1 MNKLVMPIGDP
12 NKGTPP
18 ANVEVEIDGTKHV
31 VSPDGDIKDDKGTII
46 KTKEEVA
53 ELLKKSTK
61 IPEQIE
67 AERVAAEE
75 AKRKADEEAKRK
87 QGDDPFVEGAQVE
100 LDGITYTIDKDGNA
114 IDDQKKVVKTK
125 AELKQLYDANAAN
138 GGGAAPN
145 YIEEVQ
151 KVTNLVVVKGD
162 KPVEYENTVEGFTG
176 YVQDVHQL
184 GVELGKKK
192 DREELFT
199 QFPVLKQVLSHLIL
213 NNGDISNFNNTID
226 YATVKINDDEQQW
239 ENIYVTAKVAQGITK
254 EEALDMFKYL
264 KEDKKAKA
272 AAESSLAFL
281 VKTQDARTKQ
291 AEALLAKQEQDA
303 RLAEEQYWNEVSGIV
318 KNKTIKVKDQIFAI
332 PDVIRV
338 KDKEGR
344 TIVKTLDDFV
354 KYMSSPIVVNIDG
367 QQYTTTQL
375 EYDKYLE
382 EQSRKTDDD
391 VLEAYR
397 RFTGFD
403 DSQLIAKNVKQQ
415 QTKEVLKLTTKVAT
429 SGAGGGSGK
438 DNNRIILP
446 MK

>member
-1 MNKLVMPIGDP
+1 MEKLKMPVGDP
-12 NKGTPP
+12 TVTLPTK
-18 ANVEVEIDGTKHV
+18 VEIEIDGTKHV
-31 VSPDGDIKDDKGTII
+31 ITPDGDIKDENGTIL
-46 KTKEEVA
+46 KTKDEVA
-53 ELLKKSTK
+53 ELLKKNTK
-61 IPEQIE
+61 TPEQIE
-67 AERVAAEE
+67 AERLAEE
-75 AKRKADEEAKRK
+75 VKRKAAEDAKK
-87 QGDDPFVEGAQVE
+87 NQNQNPDPFVLGAQIE
-100 LDGITYTIDKDGNA
+100 IDGVTYTIDKDGNA
-114 IDDQKKVVKTK
+114 IDAQNKVVKTK
-125 AELKQLYDANAAN
+125 SELKQLYDANSPSSVT
-138 GGGAAPN
+138 PN

-162 KPVEYENTVEGFTG
+162 KPIEYENTVEGFTG

-226 YATVKINDDEQQW
+226 YSTIKINDDEQQW
-239 ENIYVTAKVAQGITK
+239 ENIYITAKVAQGISK
-254 EEALDMFKYL
+254 EEAVDMFKYL

-281 VKTQDARTKQ
+281 VKTQDARNKQ

-303 RLAEEQYWNEVSGIV
+303 QLAEEQYWNEVSTIV
-318 KNKTIKVKDQIFAI
+318 KSKVLKVKDQVFAI

-344 TIVKTLDDFV
+344 TITKTLDDFV
-354 KYMSSPIVVNIDG
+354 KYMSSPIVVTIDG
-367 QQYTTTQL
+367 QQYTTTQV

-382 EQSRKTDDD
+382 EQNRKTDDD
-391 VLEAYR
+391 VLDAYR

-403 DSQLIAKNVKQQ
+403 DSQLIAKNVRQQ
-415 QTKEVLKLTTKVAT
+415 QTKEILKLTTKIT
-429 SGAGGGSGK
+429 TPGNGNIDGKNGGK
-438 DNNRIILP
+438 IILP

>member
-1 MNKLVMPIGDP
+1 MPVGDP
-12 NKGTPP
+12 TVTLPTK
-18 ANVEVEIDGTKHV
+18 VEIEIDGTKHV
-31 VSPDGDIKDDKGTII
+31 ITPDGDIKDENGTIL
-46 KTKEEVA
+46 KTKDEVA
-53 ELLKKSTK
+53 ELLKKNTK
-61 IPEQIE
+61 TPEQIE
-67 AERVAAEE
+67 AERLAEE
-75 AKRKADEEAKRK
+75 VKRKAAEDAKK
-87 QGDDPFVEGAQVE
+87 NQNQNPDPFVLGAQIE
-100 LDGITYTIDKDGNA
+100 IDGVTYTIDKDGNA
-114 IDDQKKVVKTK
+114 IDAQNKVVKTK
-125 AELKQLYDANAAN
+125 SELKQLYDANSPSSVT
-138 GGGAAPN
+138 PN

-162 KPVEYENTVEGFTG
+162 KPIEYENTVEGFTG

-226 YATVKINDDEQQW
+226 YSTIKINDDEQQW
-239 ENIYVTAKVAQGITK
+239 ENIYITAKVAQGISK
-254 EEALDMFKYL
+254 EEAVDMFKYL

-272 AAESSLAFL
+272 AAESSLVFL
-281 VKTQDARTKQ
+281 VKTQDARNKQ

-303 RLAEEQYWNEVSGIV
+303 QLAEEQYWNEVSTIV
-318 KNKTIKVKDQIFAI
+318 KSKVLKVKDQVFAI

-344 TIVKTLDDFV
+344 TITKTLDDFV
-354 KYMSSPIVVNIDG
+354 KYMSSPIVVTIDG
-367 QQYTTTQL
+367 QQYTTTQV

-382 EQSRKTDDD
+382 EQNRKTDDD
-391 VLEAYR
+391 VLDAYR

-403 DSQLIAKNVKQQ
+403 DSQLIAKNVRQQ
-415 QTKEVLKLTTKVAT
+415 QTKEILKLTTKTTT
-429 SGAGGGSGK
+429 SSNGNIDGKNGGK
-438 DNNRIILP
+438 IILP

>member
-1 MNKLVMPIGDP
+1 MEKLKMPVGDP
-12 NKGTPP
+12 NVTLPTK
-18 ANVEVEIDGTKHV
+18 VEIEIDGTKHV
-31 VSPDGDIKDDKGTII
+31 ITPDGDIKDEKGTIL
-46 KTKEEVA
+46 KTKDEVA
-53 ELLKKSTK
+53 ELLKKNTK
-61 IPEQIE
+61 TPEQIE
-67 AERVAAEE
+67 AERLAEE
-75 AKRKADEEAKRK
+75 VKRKAAEDANRNPNP
-87 QGDDPFVEGAQVE
+87 DPFVLGAQIE
-100 LDGITYTIDKDGNA
+100 IDGVTYTIDKDGNA
-114 IDDQKKVVKTK
+114 IDAQNKVIKTK
-125 AELKQLYDANAAN
+125 TELKQLYDANSPSN
-138 GGGAAPN
+138 VTPN

-151 KVTNLVVVKGD
+151 KVTNLVVIKGD
-162 KPVEYENTVEGFTG
+162 KPIEYENTVEGFTG

-226 YATVKINDDEQQW
+226 YSTIKINDDEQQW
-239 ENIYVTAKVAQGITK
+239 ENIYITAKVAQGISK
-254 EEALDMFKYL
+254 EEAVDMFKYL

-281 VKTQDARTKQ
+281 VKTQDARNKQ

-303 RLAEEQYWNEVSGIV
+303 QLAEEQYWSEVSTIV
-318 KNKTIKVKDQIFAI
+318 KSKILKVKDQVFAI

-344 TIVKTLDDFV
+344 TITRTLDDFV
-354 KYMSSPIVVNIDG
+354 KYMSSPIVVTIDG
-367 QQYTTTQL
+367 QQYTTTQV

-382 EQSRKTDDD
+382 EQNRKTDDD
-391 VLEAYR
+391 VLDAYR

-403 DSQLIAKNVKQQ
+403 DSQLIAKNVRQQ
-415 QTKEVLKLTTKVAT
+415 QTKEILKLTTKITT
-429 SGAGGGSGK
+429 SGNGNSDGKNGGK
-438 DNNRIILP
+438 IILP

>member
-1 MNKLVMPIGDP
+1 MEKLKMPVGDP
-12 NKGTPP
+12 TVTLPTK
-18 ANVEVEIDGTKHV
+18 VEIEIDGTKHV
-31 VSPDGDIKDDKGTII
+31 ITPDGDIKDEKGTIL
-46 KTKEEVA
+46 KTKDEVA
-53 ELLKKSTK
+53 ELLKKNTK
-61 IPEQIE
+61 TPEQIE
-67 AERVAAEE
+67 AERLAEE
-75 AKRKADEEAKRK
+75 VKRKAAEDAN
-87 QGDDPFVEGAQVE
+87 QNPNPDPFVLGAQIE
-100 LDGITYTIDKDGNA
+100 IDGVTYTIDKDGNA
-114 IDDQKKVVKTK
+114 IDAQNKVVKTK
-125 AELKQLYDANAAN
+125 SELKQLYDANSPSSVT
-138 GGGAAPN
+138 PN

-162 KPVEYENTVEGFTG
+162 KPIEYENTVEGFTG

-226 YATVKINDDEQQW
+226 YSTIKINDDEQQW
-239 ENIYVTAKVAQGITK
+239 ENIYITAKVAQGISK
-254 EEALDMFKYL
+254 EEAVDMFKYL

-281 VKTQDARTKQ
+281 VKTQDARNKQ

-303 RLAEEQYWNEVSGIV
+303 QLAEEQYWNEVSTIV
-318 KNKTIKVKDQIFAI
+318 KSKVLKVKDQVFAI

-344 TIVKTLDDFV
+344 TITKTLDDFV
-354 KYMSSPIVVNIDG
+354 KYMSSPIVVTIDG
-367 QQYTTTQL
+367 QQYTTTRV

-382 EQSRKTDDD
+382 EQNRKTDDD
-391 VLEAYR
+391 VLDAYR

-403 DSQLIAKNVKQQ
+403 DSQLIAKNVRQQ
-415 QTKEVLKLTTKVAT
+415 QTKEILKLTTKTTT
-429 SGAGGGSGK
+429 SSNGNIDGKNGGK
-438 DNNRIILP
+438 IILP

>member
-1 MNKLVMPIGDP
+1 MEKLKMPVGDP
-12 NKGTPP
+12 NVILPTK
-18 ANVEVEIDGTKHV
+18 VEIEIDGTKHV
-31 VSPDGDIKDDKGTII
+31 ITPDGDIKDEKGTIL
-46 KTKEEVA
+46 KTKDEVA
-53 ELLKKSTK
+53 ELLKKNTK
-61 IPEQIE
+61 TPEQIE
-67 AERVAAEE
+67 AERLAEE
-75 AKRKADEEAKRK
+75 VKLKAEEDAKKN
-87 QGDDPFVEGAQVE
+87 QNPDPFVLGAQIE
-100 LDGITYTIDKDGNA
+100 IDGVTYTIDKDGNA
-114 IDDQKKVVKTK
+114 IDAQNKVVKTK
-125 AELKQLYDANAAN
+125 TELKQLYDANSPSN
-138 GGGAAPN
+138 VTPN

-226 YATVKINDDEQQW
+226 YSTIKINDDEQQW
-239 ENIYVTAKVAQGITK
+239 ENIYITAKVAQGISK
-254 EEALDMFKYL
+254 EEAVDMFKYL

-281 VKTQDARTKQ
+281 VKTQDARNKQ
-291 AEALLAKQEQDA
+291 AEVLLAKQEQDA
-303 RLAEEQYWNEVSGIV
+303 QLAEEQYWSEVSTIV
-318 KNKTIKVKDQIFAI
+318 KSKVLKVKDQVFAI

-344 TIVKTLDDFV
+344 TITRTLDDFV
-354 KYMSSPIVVNIDG
+354 KYMSSPIVVTIDG
-367 QQYTTTQL
+367 QQYTTTQV

-382 EQSRKTDDD
+382 EQNRKTDDD
-391 VLEAYR
+391 VLDAYR

-403 DSQLIAKNVKQQ
+403 DSQLIAKNVRQQ
-415 QTKEVLKLTTKVAT
+415 QTKEILKLTTKIT
-429 SGAGGGSGK
+429 KSGNGNSDGKNGGK
-438 DNNRIILP
+438 IILP